1 MSALDRR
8 VLIAAS
14 LGLGA
19 TATSA
24 LAASG
29 ERGRYNRKVRGSPP
43 PATAP
48 GWQYGPFDS
57 LRDYVAE
64 LDRRGLLI
72 RIPRI
77 DQDAYEAT
85 ALMYRLIDRFGLY
98 ETPALMF
105 DTVKIEGRWVKG
117 PVIVN
122 QYGHYHTEAV
132 ALGIEPVAGDGRA
145 SYRAALQRAESLLI
159 DGEFPTLPVR
169 VLARENAPCKEVILT
184 GDDID
189 ITRFAYI
196 RSNPADSG
204 RYVNTGSVFT
214 WDPEFGRNF
223 GTYRCE
229 IKGPRQLGVNPEP
242 GQSGWQMLMKMKER
256 GDKVARVSIALG
268 QDPLTWVLST
278 SKIGM
283 GRADE
288 LELVGGLRG
297 RPLDVV
303 KSETNDILVPA
314 HSEMVIEG
322 EIPLDQPMLPEGP
335 FGEMRGYM
343 GRRKAENFWMT
354 ITCVTHRRQPWI
366 VNQFTGV
373 NRGAPSATAN
383 MSSIRALKAAA
394 PAVTM
399 AHTPSEIPGFGF
411 VSIRKTRPGEALP
424 IGRLMAERVGMAKI
438 VIVVDDDIDVL
449 DTLAVL
455 HAVGARWQP
464 EKAHTILT
472 GLRGHLL
479 DPSLARPP
487 VTSKFVID
495 ATRQLPEEGG
505 PAVYQALNRTLL
517 EEQAPEAM
525 SRIDAQWSR
534 LVGDWRA

>member
-8 VLIAAS
+8 ALIAGS
-14 LGLGA
+14 LGLGVA
-19 TATSA
+19 ATSA
-24 LAASG
+24 LAATG
-29 ERGRYNRKVRGSPP
+29 VGGRYNRKVRGRPP

-57 LRDYVAE
+57 LRDYVTE
-64 LDRRGLLI
+64 LDRRGLVI

-77 DQDAYEAT
+77 DQDNYEAT

-105 DTVKIEGRWVKG
+105 DSVKIEGDWVKG

-145 SYRAALQRAESLLI
+145 SYRAALKRAEAFLVEGS
-159 DGEFPTLPVR
+159 FPSVPC
-169 VLARENAPCKEVILT
+169 RELSREAAPCKEVILA
-184 GDDID
+184 GDDVD

-214 WDPEFGRNF
+214 WDRAFGRNF

-256 GDKVARVSIALG
+256 GDNVAPVSIALG

-283 GRADE
+283 GSADE

-303 KSETNDILVPA
+303 RSETNDILVPA

-343 GRRKAENFWMT
+343 GRRKAENFWMN
-354 ITCVTHRRQPWI
+354 ITRITHRREPWI

-383 MSSIRALKAAA
+383 MNSIRGLKAAA

-399 AHTPSEIPGFGF
+399 SHTPSELPGFGF
-411 VSIRKTRPGEALP
+411 VSIRKTRAGEALP
-424 IGRLMAERVGMAKI
+424 VGRLMAERVRMAKI
-438 VIVVDDDIDVL
+438 VVVVDDDIDVL
-449 DTLAVL
+449 DTLDVM

-464 EKAHTILT
+464 EKAHELLT
-472 GLRGHLL
+472 GLRGHQL

-487 VTSKFVID
+487 FTSKFVID
-495 ATRQLPEEGG
+495 ATRQLPGEGG
-505 PAVYQALNRTLL
+505 PEVYQVLNRELL
-517 EEQAPEAM
+517 EQQAPQAM
-525 SRIDAQWSR
+525 AGVDARWAE
-534 LVGDWRA
+534 LVGDWRP